1 MYCGWSKESLQGGKN
16 AITFCWNGDVRYCTV
31 PISIVGPIMSPSFA
45 SESPRQLYEQATGF
59 HQRGN
64 LVEAERLYLQAL
76 SADAS
81 SFMPRLMLAIIR
93 LQQGRNAEAL
103 ELTAAALKLRP
114 NSILALVNH
123 GIVLATLGRFEEAL
137 ANYGKVLAM
146 EPNNAQAL
154 YLRGNALQNL
164 KRFDEALAS
173 YDSTLMLQPHNI
185 DALNNRSIALQ
196 ALQRFDEALLGYD
209 KALTLKP
216 DDAGALYNY
225 GVALMALLRFDEAVA
240 RFDSALILQPD
251 NVDAISM
258 RGIALLELTRLDE
271 ALANF
276 EKALAIKPD
285 HVGTL
290 NNRGST
296 LRELGRFEEALGS
309 YDRALALYPDFVEA
323 LYNRGHT
330 LQEQGKLDE
339 AEASYRRALQ
349 INPYC
354 TDALNNLA
362 LLVLLRGDA
371 RMALSII
378 QQSLQIGE
386 AARTQRLFVDI
397 VKQLRWTKDDSKI
410 RIALVRALTEPWGQP
425 KELAGV
431 SANLVKLN
439 PDIGNSVA
447 RANRA
452 WPTRLSVQELFDG
465 RGFSALAADELL
477 CGLLSSTPNSDI
489 ELERFLTMVRR
500 LMLEAATR
508 TVASDDEIDMALSFC
523 CALARQCF
531 INEYVFCYTD
541 DEFQEANCLRDLL
554 VAALEEKTGVPP
566 LWVIAVAAY
575 FPLYSLPNAS
585 QLLNTQWPDPIMTII
600 VQQVREPEEED
611 QLRTTIPQLTGI
623 EDEVSKLVQSQYE
636 ENPYP
641 RWVKVVPTVKSNN
654 IVGYLFQQFPF
665 ASFQH
670 HRKSGIIEILVA
682 GCGTGQHSIGAA
694 QTFNGAQVL
703 AIDLSL
709 SSLGYAKRK
718 TRELNLTSIEY
729 AQADLLELKSLGRSF
744 DAIESGG
751 VLHHLLEPLSGWR
764 VLLSLLRPGGV
775 MLLGLYS
782 EIARRQTVMAR
793 EFVAE
798 RGYGTTADEI
808 RRCRQTL
815 MELDNC
821 EKFRKTIN
829 SSDFYT
835 ISTCR
840 DLLLHSQ
847 EHHFTLTS
855 ISAFLRDNDL
865 MFLGF
870 QIGADVIHAYRQR
883 FPDDPAAANF
893 DNWQTFENDNPD
905 TFAGMYN
912 FWIQKA
918 G

>member
-1 MYCGWSKESLQGGKN
+1 MHPSSASG
-16 AITFCWNGDVRYCTV
+16 
-31 PISIVGPIMSPSFA
+31 SPQ
-45 SESPRQLYEQATGF
+45 QLYEQAVGF

-76 SADAS
+76 RADAA
-81 SFMPRLMLAIIR
+81 SFMPRLMLALIR

-123 GIVLATLGRFEEAL
+123 GIVLAAHGRFEEAL
-137 ANYGKVLAM
+137 ANYSKVLAM

-154 YLRGNALQNL
+154 YLRGNALQKL

-173 YDSTLMLQPHNI
+173 YDSILMLQPHNI
-185 DALNNRSIALQ
+185 DALNNRAGALQ

-216 DDAGALYNY
+216 DDAGALYNC

-240 RFDSALILQPD
+240 RFESALMLQPD

-276 EKALAIKPD
+276 DKALAIKPD
-285 HVGTL
+285 HAGTW
-290 NNRGST
+290 NNRGNT

-309 YDRALALYPDFVEA
+309 YDKALALHPDFVEA
-323 LYNRGHT
+323 LYNRGNT
-330 LQEQGKLDE
+330 LHGQGKPDE

-349 INPYC
+349 IDPYC

-362 LLVLLRGDA
+362 SLISLRGDP
-371 RMALSII
+371 RMALGII
-378 QQSLQIGE
+378 QQSLQISE
-386 AARTQRLFVDI
+386 AARTQRLFVEV
-397 VKQLRWTKDDSKI
+397 VKQLRWTQDDSEI
-410 RIALVRALTEPWGQP
+410 RIPLVRALTQPWGRP
-425 KELAGV
+425 KELAWV
-431 SANLVKLN
+431 SANLIKLN
-439 PDIGNSVA
+439 PDIGDCVA

-452 WPTRLSVQELFDG
+452 WPARLSVQELFDG
-465 RGFSALAADELL
+465 KGFSALAADALL
-477 CGLLSSTPNSDI
+477 RGLLNSAPNSDI

-500 LMLEAATR
+500 LMLEAATGTAAPDDGIDR
-508 TVASDDEIDMALSFC
+508 TLDFF

-531 INEYVFCYTD
+531 INEYVFCHTD
-541 DEFQEANCLRDLL
+541 DEFQKANHLRDLL
-554 VAALEEKTGVPP
+554 VAALEEKNGVPP

-600 VQQVREPEEED
+600 AQQVREPEEED
-611 QLRTTIPQLTGI
+611 RLRATIPQLTGI

-641 RWVKVVPTVKSNN
+641 RWVKEMPTVKSNN
-654 IVGYLFQQFPF
+654 IAGYLCQQFPF
-665 ASFQH
+665 ASFRH

-682 GCGTGQHSIGAA
+682 GCGTGQQSIGTA
-694 QTFNGAQVL
+694 QRFHGAQVL

-709 SSLGYAKRK
+709 NSLGYAKRK
-718 TRELNLTSIEY
+718 TGELNLNSIAY

-744 DAIESGG
+744 DVIESNG

-764 VLLSLLRPGGV
+764 VLLSLLRPGGF

-782 EIARRQTVMAR
+782 ETARRQIAMAR
-793 EFVAE
+793 AFVAE
-798 RGYGTTADEI
+798 QGYGMTADEI

-815 MELDNC
+815 MEPDNR
-821 EKFRKTIN
+821 EKFGKAVD

-847 EHHFTLTS
+847 EHHFTLTG
-855 ISAFLRDNDL
+855 IDAFLRDNDL
-865 MFLGF
+865 TFLGF

-883 FPDDPAAANF
+883 FPDDPAAADF
-893 DNWQTFENDNPD
+893 DNWRTFENDNPD

>member
-1 MYCGWSKESLQGGKN
+1 M
-16 AITFCWNGDVRYCTV
+16 D
-31 PISIVGPIMSPSFA
+31 PSFA
-45 SESPRQLYEQATGF
+45 PESPQQLYEQAIGF

-76 SADAS
+76 CADATNN
-81 SFMPRLMLAIIR
+81 MPRLMLAIIR
-93 LQQGRNAEAL
+93 HQQGRNAEAL

-123 GIVLATLGRFEEAL
+123 GMILAAHGRFEEAL
-137 ANYGKVLAM
+137 ANYSKVLAM

-154 YLRGNALQNL
+154 YLRGNTLQNL

-185 DALNNRSIALQ
+185 DALNSRSIALQ
-196 ALQRFDEALLGYD
+196 ALQRFDEALLGFD

-240 RFDSALILQPD
+240 RFDSALMLQPD

-276 EKALAIKPD
+276 DRALAIKPD

-290 NNRGST
+290 NNRGNT
-296 LRELGRFEEALGS
+296 LRELGRFEEALES
-309 YDRALALYPDFVEA
+309 YDRALALYPDSVEA
-323 LYNRGHT
+323 LYNRGNT
-330 LQEQGKLDE
+330 LHEQGKLDE

-349 INPYC
+349 IDPYC
-354 TDALNNLA
+354 TDALNKLA

-371 RMALSII
+371 PMALGII
-378 QQSLQIGE
+378 QQSLQIGD
-386 AARTQRLFVDI
+386 AARTQSLFVEV
-397 VKQLRWTKDDSKI
+397 VKNLRWTKDDSKI
-410 RIALVRALTEPWGQP
+410 RIALVRALTEPWGP
-425 KELAGV
+425 PRELAWV
-431 SANLVKLN
+431 SADLIKLN

-452 WPTRLSVQELFDG
+452 WPTRLSVQELSDG
-465 RGFSALAADELL
+465 RGFSALAADLAADELL
-477 CGLLSSTPNSDI
+477 CGLLSSAPNTDI

-500 LMLEAATR
+500 LLLEAATR
-508 TVASDDEIDMALSFC
+508 TVASDDEIDLALSFC

-541 DEFQEANCLRDLL
+541 DEFQEANHLRDLL
-554 VAALEEKTGVPP
+554 VAALEEKTAVPP
-566 LWVIAVAAY
+566 LWVIALAAY
-575 FPLYSLPNAS
+575 FPLHSLPNAS
-585 QLLNTQWPDPIMTII
+585 RLLNTQWPDPVMTII
-600 VQQVREPEEED
+600 AQQVREPEEED

-641 RWVKVVPTVKSNN
+641 RWVKMVPTVKSND
-654 IVGYLFQQFPF
+654 IAGYLLQQFPF

-682 GCGTGQHSIGAA
+682 GCGTGRHSIGTARR
-694 QTFNGAQVL
+694 FNGAQVL

-709 SSLGYAKRK
+709 SSLSYAKRK

-744 DAIESGG
+744 DVIESSG

-764 VLLSLLRPGGV
+764 VLLSLLRPGGF
-775 MLLGLYS
+775 MQLGLYS
-782 EIARRQTVMAR
+782 EIARRQIAMAQ

-798 RGYGTTADEI
+798 RGYGMTADEI
-808 RRCRQTL
+808 RRCRQSL

-821 EKFRKTIN
+821 EKFQKTIN

-835 ISTCR
+835 VSTCR
-840 DLLLHSQ
+840 DLLLHFQ
-847 EHHFTLTS
+847 EHRFTLNS
-855 ISAFLRDNDL
+855 IGAFLRDNDL
-865 MFLGF
+865 IFLGF

-883 FPDDPAAANF
+883 FPDDPAATNF

-905 TFAGMYN
+905 TFAGCYI

-918 G
+918 GYPLQIQN